1 MNMSRR
7 IWILSVALAV
17 SFSVCA
23 QSKLSPY
30 LRVSLERQLADS
42 LVQTYSSRKTAARP
56 QYVRAFITLRGACDT
71 GSLEQ
76 LGVNI
81 RTEAGRM
88 LTADIPVDCLG
99 KVAALE
105 MVEYVEMGAPV
116 KGRMDKAKE
125 QAFVGKV
132 HQGTGLPQAFDGKNV
147 VMGFVDD
154 GFDYA
159 HPNFRTADKSELRIR
174 KVWDQNA
181 AGTPPEGYDYGN
193 ELDTEEEMLAVR
205 HDVAESV
212 HGTHVMGI
220 ASGAY
225 DTGEPDFAGNAPGAE
240 MVLVSVST
248 DGMDEAD
255 NTTVMDGIHYI
266 FDYAESVGKP
276 CVVNLSLG
284 SHLGPRDGTSSFDQM
299 ADELQGPGR
308 LIVGAVGN
316 DGGTACHVSKSFFGA
331 AKDTLQTLY
340 DYQYSYPRHITME
353 IWGDEG
359 MSLSFIPIVVD
370 KATGDAV
377 AYFESVEVSPE
388 KSEDYSYD
396 FGQDDPVSG
405 SIVVAAEMN
414 PLNGKPH
421 LYVESTLF
429 DDSDC
434 YTGFCIVSESAG
446 TVHVWADNVYGRFS
460 NYGLE
465 QYLDG
470 NDENT
475 MGEIGGSGKRIISA
489 GAYVSKDYY
498 ENFGIF
504 YPSDETLHDVASFSS
519 HGPTPDGRVKPDISA
534 PGSYVVSSLSGKDTG
549 TPREQYVTWNDE
561 RYYYGYMQGTSMAS
575 PFVAGIMA
583 LWLQAR
589 PELSPEEAKDVLHAT
604 ALNDAFTGDVREAG
618 DEAWGYGKID
628 AWEGLKECLKLN
640 EGSSLSFL
648 REEDRTVV
656 LRPEKGRLSV
666 LFAKDLTDVSL
677 SVYAVGGML
686 CAQASCRKVAAGD
699 EVCLDMDGSKG
710 MYVLKLVS
718 STGENISKKFIIR

>member
-42 LVQTYSSRKTAARP
+42 LVQTYSSRKAAARP
-56 QYVRAFITLRGACDT
+56 QYVRAFITLCGACDT

-116 KGRMDKAKE
+116 KGRMDEAKE

-316 DGGTACHVSKSFFGA
+316 DGGTACHVSKSFSGA

-370 KATGDAV
+370 KATGDVA
-377 AYFESVEVSPE
+377 AYFELHIEQGPKLEQSSQAKVGLVTGIRGNVFHRAIRCLGETAHSGAIDFEFRHDAVAAVAQLFAVMRAHWIERLKAGDDLVYTNGVVNTPPSQSFNIISGEVTFSLDIRTLSVQAREYFYE
-388 KSEDYSYD
+388 LFKKEARKIEAD
-396 FGQDDPVSG
+396 FGVRFEFDQAFYIEPALSDGHLINKLESSAAQENIPVIRMPSG
-405 SIVVAAEMN
+405 AGHDAGDIAQEGIPMAMIFIAN
-414 PLNGKPH
+414 QNGSH
-421 LYVESTLF
+421 NHRE
-429 DDSDC
+429 
-434 YTGFCIVSESAG
+434 AM
-446 TVHVWADNVYGRFS
+446 R
-460 NYGLE
+460 
-465 QYLDG
+465 
-470 NDENT
+470 
-475 MGEIGGSGKRIISA
+475 M
-489 GAYVSKDYY
+489 KD
-498 ENFGIF
+498 F
-504 YPSDETLHDVASFSS
+504 
-519 HGPTPDGRVKPDISA
+519 
-534 PGSYVVSSLSGKDTG
+534 LSGVQILT
-549 TPREQYVTWNDE
+549 
-561 RYYYGYMQGTSMAS
+561 
-575 PFVAGIMA
+575 
-583 LWLQAR
+583 
-589 PELSPEEAKDVLHAT
+589 
-604 ALNDAFTGDVREAG
+604 
-618 DEAWGYGKID
+618 
-628 AWEGLKECLKLN
+628 
-640 EGSSLSFL
+640 
-648 REEDRTVV
+648 RT
-656 LRPEKGRLSV
+656 L
-666 LFAKDLTDVSL
+666 KDL
-677 SVYAVGGML
+677 
-686 CAQASCRKVAAGD
+686 
-699 EVCLDMDGSKG
+699 
-710 MYVLKLVS
+710 
-718 STGENISKKFIIR
+718 